1 MNVYYIWNLK
11 PNEKNKLPTLK
22 YITEN
27 SKYVDNSYLLGPNEI
42 NKEVQSYPD
51 NKLRELW
58 NRIPWWIVKSDLS
71 RLLVIYNNG
80 GFYFDI
86 DCKINKNF
94 KNQIGN
100 HKCILFTE
108 KILPNTNN
116 LGPREDKSPERV
128 LRIAN
133 YAFGCL
139 VPKHPFIKDVI
150 NECMI
155 RLTKMLNE
163 GNNKLQDTDV
173 LWIAGPDV
181 ITSVY
186 HTHKNKYTDILLLDK
201 SYATNI
207 GFGSWRN

>member
-1 MNVYYIWNLK
+1 MDAFYIWFII
-11 PNEKNKLPTLK
+11 NENKKLPPLE
-22 YITEN
+22 YIKHN
-27 SKYVDNSYLLGPNEI
+27 SKFFHNSYLLSREDV
-42 NKEVQSYPD
+42 NKEISRYPYP
-51 NKLRELW
+51 KVSKMW
-58 NRIPWWIVKSDLS
+58 NTIPWWIVQLDIA
-71 RLLVIYNNG
+71 RLIVIYNTG

-116 LGPREDKSPERV
+116 LGPREDKSPERI

-133 YAFGCL
+133 YAFGCTS
-139 VPKHPFIKDVI
+139 PRHPFIKDVI
-150 NECMI
+150 NESI
-155 RLTKMLNE
+155 RRLTKMLNE

-186 HTHKNKYTDILLLDK
+186 HTHKNKYSDILLLDK

-207 GFGSWRN
+207 GFGSWRE